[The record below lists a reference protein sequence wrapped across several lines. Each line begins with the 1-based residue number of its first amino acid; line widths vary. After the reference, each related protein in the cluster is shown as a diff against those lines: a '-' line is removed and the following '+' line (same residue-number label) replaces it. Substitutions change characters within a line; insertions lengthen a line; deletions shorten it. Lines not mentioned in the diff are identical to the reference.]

1 MTNPIKKLIKST
13 LAISLFVAG
22 LASISACNNG
32 NNMIDYTHDGSV
44 KLTLDYHEHDF
55 FEDGIGQVNVLT
67 YIDGDTTHFTNVY
80 GDTSTTL
87 KARYYGIDTPES
99 TGAVQPFGKKAS
111 KFTQQKLENAAA
123 NGTIVVSSP
132 FSTSE
137 NGGPGDYRKPET
149 DSTGSRFLSLV
160 WINETVKN
168 APSESLVL
176 LNLWIVQEG
185 LSWAK
190 NTSEVPAYQETF
202 VKAQQQAENMV
213 LGVHS
218 DFDEDF
224 NYGEYV
230 TTSLLEIKHEVML
243 CLSDPEHKNK
253 FDGAKVRV
261 TGVVAGFCDR
271 MLYIQEYYP
280 VDEDDPSLG
289 GEWAGINVFCG
300 QLPISTAYT
309 IRGTYLEVCANASDS
324 ETFGFQLSGTQGHWP
339 ASLEWEE
346 GDDNCKILLTKEQ
359 NDGVHA
365 LQTFE
370 YDKKEMNSLVADLN
384 SEIGKKDG
392 NINFDL
398 YCHTMIEEE
407 LVCSDAYLNNS
418 GTDLTLS
425 FEGCDFDAYIP
436 FSYNGNLEDSGDN
449 WMNYK
454 KVIGKTFQV
463 GGVFSYHKTS
473 SGSVKFQLV
482 VCGLQDLVCLT
493 DPIGTNRNHPLDL
506 SSIFGKEFVPNV
518 NYYFEDRATEA
529 GDAVL
534 TSIADI
540 NQAGEELE
548 DDQVSSETFVVSAK
562 VKNIST
568 EWDIAYKNISLV
580 IAENDEELYLYR
592 AKVSENVAGNKI
604 AKNQTIKVVGNL
616 KKVNSRLRLVNAVI
630 YQVDGEGDFCKSVT
644 FVKDDKSVLINGLI
658 ATSNQV
664 EKVVANSM
672 FKVYGVPNVLDNG
685 DVDLSS
691 NVELISVRAKGET
704 ETDPLSTAEAI
715 AIASKLPV
723 EGETDDILYVIG
735 EVKEITSAYDESSN
749 RISFVITNDGSDF
762 LVTDARIQT
771 GIEPSDLVVGKTV
784 LFRAKLIKTMI
795 DSQEVLTTKRNG
807 CLVMSVQ

>member
-1 MTNPIKKLIKST
+1 MTSPFKKIIKSVI
-13 LAISLFVAG
+13 AISLFVAG
-22 LASISACNNG
+22 LASISACNKG
-32 NNMIDYTHDGSV
+32 SSMVDYAHNGSV
-44 KLTLDYHEHDF
+44 KLKLDYKNHDF

-80 GDTSTTL
+80 GNTSMTL

-111 KFTQQKLENAAA
+111 KFTQSKLEKAAA

-137 NGGPGDYRKPET
+137 DGGPGIYSKPET

-168 APSESLVL
+168 APVESLVL

-190 NTSEVPAYQETF
+190 NTSEVPAYQEAF

-230 TTSLLEIKHEVML
+230 TTSLLEIKHEVMQ
-243 CLSDPEHKNK
+243 CLADPEHKNK

-300 QLPISTAYT
+300 QLPISTSYT

-324 ETFGFQLSGTQGHWP
+324 DTFGFQLSGTQGHWP
-339 ASLEWEE
+339 ASVEWEE

-370 YDKKEMNSLVADLN
+370 YTKEEMNSLVADLSN
-384 SEIGKKDG
+384 KVGKKDEG
-392 NINFDL
+392 ISFDL
-398 YCHTMIEEE
+398 YCHTVINEE
-407 LVCSDAYLNNS
+407 LVCTDAYLNAS
-418 GTDLTLS
+418 GTDMTLS
-425 FEGCDFDAYIP
+425 FDGCDFDAYIP
-436 FSYNGNLEDSGDN
+436 FSYNGNPEDSGDN
-449 WMNYK
+449 WMNYQ
-454 KVIGKTFQV
+454 KVIGKTFRV
-463 GGVFSYHKTS
+463 SGVFSYHQTS
-473 SGSVKFQLV
+473 SGNIKFQLV

-493 DPIGTNRNHPLDL
+493 DSKGTTRDNPLNL
-506 SSIFGKEFVPNV
+506 STIFDVEFVDNV
-518 NYYFEDRATEA
+518 YYYFEDRASSA
-529 GDAVL
+529 SD
-534 TSIADI
+534 SIETALADVK
-540 NQAGEELE
+540 QAGETLE
-548 DDQVSSETFVVSAK
+548 EDETSNESFIVSGS
-562 VKNIST
+562 VKNIS
-568 EWDIAYKNISLV
+568 EGWDATYKDISLTIV
-580 IAENDEELYLYR
+580 NGNDELYIFR
-592 AKVSENVAGNKI
+592 ASVSSSVDGSKI
-604 AKNQTIKVVGNL
+604 AKNQTIKVVGNVE
-616 KKVNSRLRLVNAVI
+616 KHNSKVSMVNATI
-630 YQVDGEGDFCKSVT
+630 YQVNENGDSCKSIT
-644 FVKDDKSVLINGLI
+644 FTKDDKSVLIASLI
-658 ATSNQV
+658 VTEA
-664 EKVVANSM
+664 EAKKVAANSM
-672 FKVYGVPNVLDNG
+672 FKIYGLPSTDEEGNVLF
-685 DVDLSS
+685 SS
-691 NVELISVRAKGET
+691 SVTLISVRAKGET
-704 ETDPLSTAEAI
+704 ISDPLTPAEAI
-715 AIASKLPV
+715 EVASALEV
-723 EGETDDILYVIG
+723 DGETDDIMYVLG
-735 EVKEITSAYDESSN
+735 EVKEITSPYDESST
-749 RISFVITNDGSDF
+749 RISFIITADGSDF

-771 GIEPSDLVVGKTV
+771 GIEPSLLVVGKTV
-784 LFRAKLIKTMI
+784 LFRAKLIKVVI
-795 DSQEVLTTKRNG
+795 DEQEVLTTKRNG
-807 CLVMSVQ
+807 CLVMTIE